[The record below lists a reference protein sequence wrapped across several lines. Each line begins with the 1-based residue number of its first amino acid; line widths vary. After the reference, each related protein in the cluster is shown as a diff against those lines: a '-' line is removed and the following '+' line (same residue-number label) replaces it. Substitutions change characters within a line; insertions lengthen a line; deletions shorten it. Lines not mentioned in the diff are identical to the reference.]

1 MDLSPQQ
8 CRTLL
13 GIAARVIR
21 GTLDGR
27 SYRPT
32 EMLDD
37 ASIKPYGCFVSLHRA
52 DNHALRGCVGRLGAA
67 QDLLELVR
75 SAAASVLED
84 PRFENHPVTLAEL
97 PDLEVE
103 ISLLTPLQ
111 EKPNPLNYDPLTEG
125 IYLTIGDR
133 AGLFLPQVA
142 RETGW
147 TREQLLTRLCT
158 EKMGLP
164 ADSWRQPEAKL
175 QTFTTLILGPEAF
188 ERLIGSDVTSDE

>member
-1 MDLSPQQ
+1 MELSPQQ
-8 CRTLL
+8 CRPLL

-21 GTLDGR
+21 GTLDGG

-32 EMLDD
+32 ETIEDTAM
-37 ASIKPYGCFVSLHRA
+37 KPYGCFVSLHRA
-52 DNHALRGCVGRLGAA
+52 DNHSLRGCVGRLGAA

-97 PDLEVE
+97 PELEIE
-103 ISLLTPLQ
+103 ISLLTPLK
-111 EKPNPLNYDPLTEG
+111 EKSNPLDFDSLTEG

-133 AGLFLPQVA
+133 SGLFLPQVA

-147 TREQLLTRLCT
+147 SREHLLARLCT

-164 ADSWRQPEAKL
+164 DSAWRHPDAKL
-175 QTFTTLILGPEAF
+175 QTFTTMIIGPEAF
-188 ERLIGSDVTSDE
+188 ATLVD